1 MIGKLANAIHLQ
13 KQKTLRTKDRR
24 KIQQVLTYIETI
36 NLLKDKQILI

>member
-24 KIQQVLTYIETI
+24 KIQQVNNKFI
-36 NLLKDKQILI
+36 KG